1 MIYSRNKS
9 YAKILKEE
17 KLETQAVRQER
28 LNLEFATKAAKHRKF
43 GSWFKQTN
51 SENSMEKA
59 YYG

>member
-28 LNLEFATKAAKHRKF
+28 LNLEFATKAAKHKKF
-43 GSWFKQTN
+43 GIWFKQTN
-51 SENSMEKA
+51 LENSM
-59 YYG
+59 